1 MRCPNQGFKQ
11 NLELMNRQL
20 LRNIY
25 WNRHKAGNRA
35 FACSITTN
43 TAFAVLAAQP
53 QGFVLMYQGYFFRR
67 F

>member
-25 WNRHKAGNRA
+25 WNGHKAG
-35 FACSITTN
+35 ITPLR
-43 TAFAVLAAQP
+43 VP
-53 QGFVLMYQGYFFRR
+53 
-67 F
+67 